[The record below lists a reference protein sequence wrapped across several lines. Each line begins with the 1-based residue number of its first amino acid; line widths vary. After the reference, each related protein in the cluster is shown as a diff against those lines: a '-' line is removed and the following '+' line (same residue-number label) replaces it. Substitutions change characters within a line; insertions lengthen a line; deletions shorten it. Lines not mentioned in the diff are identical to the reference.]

1 MNKFLMKCLIFVLLI
16 LSTLIILD
24 IAVSKGLRKSEDM
37 MLAEWNDIVSG
48 NINAD
53 IIINGSSRA
62 WVDVSPQILEN
73 RLNLS
78 VYNIGLDGYPF
89 YMEDMRYELFLKYN
103 NKPKYLIQ
111 TLDVFS
117 LSKRIG
123 LYEVT
128 QFFPYLN
135 ESIVRNKLKEYE
147 GITLTE
153 LYIPFIR
160 YIHYPAIVKKGYLE
174 FFNKQHFTN
183 NKYKGFQG
191 QNREWDNSFDDFYNM
206 HQKNGIVQNI
216 DDNVIELFDKYLE
229 KTILNNTNIILVY
242 PPEYREVQ
250 KLYLNRKDIINIY
263 KSMADKYHIT
273 FLDYSDNDISNE
285 KKFFYNSQH
294 LNLNGANKFS
304 ELLAKDIQ
312 NLISSNKQ
320 IIKSAN

>member
-1 MNKFLMKCLIFVLLI
+1 MNKFLKKCLIFVLLI

-128 QFFPYLN
+128 QFFP
-135 ESIVRNKLKEYE
+135 
-147 GITLTE
+147 
-153 LYIPFIR
+153 
-160 YIHYPAIVKKGYLE
+160 
-174 FFNKQHFTN
+174 
-183 NKYKGFQG
+183 
-191 QNREWDNSFDDFYNM
+191 
-206 HQKNGIVQNI
+206 
-216 DDNVIELFDKYLE
+216 
-229 KTILNNTNIILVY
+229 
-242 PPEYREVQ
+242 
-250 KLYLNRKDIINIY
+250 
-263 KSMADKYHIT
+263 
-273 FLDYSDNDISNE
+273 
-285 KKFFYNSQH
+285 
-294 LNLNGANKFS
+294 
-304 ELLAKDIQ
+304 
-312 NLISSNKQ
+312 
-320 IIKSAN
+320 

>member
-1 MNKFLMKCLIFVLLI
+1 MNKFLKKCLIFVLLI

-73 RLNLS
+73 RLNLA

-128 QFFPYLN
+128 QFFP
-135 ESIVRNKLKEYE
+135 
-147 GITLTE
+147 
-153 LYIPFIR
+153 
-160 YIHYPAIVKKGYLE
+160 
-174 FFNKQHFTN
+174 
-183 NKYKGFQG
+183 
-191 QNREWDNSFDDFYNM
+191 
-206 HQKNGIVQNI
+206 
-216 DDNVIELFDKYLE
+216 
-229 KTILNNTNIILVY
+229 
-242 PPEYREVQ
+242 
-250 KLYLNRKDIINIY
+250 
-263 KSMADKYHIT
+263 
-273 FLDYSDNDISNE
+273 
-285 KKFFYNSQH
+285 
-294 LNLNGANKFS
+294 
-304 ELLAKDIQ
+304 
-312 NLISSNKQ
+312 
-320 IIKSAN
+320 